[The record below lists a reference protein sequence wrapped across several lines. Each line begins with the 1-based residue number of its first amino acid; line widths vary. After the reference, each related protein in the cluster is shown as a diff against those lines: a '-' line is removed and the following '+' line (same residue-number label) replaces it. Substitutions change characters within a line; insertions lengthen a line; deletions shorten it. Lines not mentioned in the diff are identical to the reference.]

1 MIRLPP
7 ISTRSDTLFP
17 YPPLFRSRR
26 GKAKVPEEI
35 GFATK
40 PQIALEQIRQ
50 ACVAGLPRGV
60 VLMDAGY
67 CVDAKLRLGLTALG
81 LRYVAGVL
89 PDTLVFT
96 PGHVPAAEIGRAHV

>member
-67 CVDAKLRLGLTALG
+67 GVDAKLRLGLKARSEEHTSELQSLMRISYA
-81 LRYVAGVL
+81 
-89 PDTLVFT
+89 VFSLT
-96 PGHVPAAEIGRAHV
+96 KKKYFQLF